1 MAYTDS
7 TELFRARIR
16 AAVETAG
23 GARVWAGIA
32 AYKNTVDGT
41 VQQIDVARG
50 LGAAGV
56 VLFSYDFMARHEG
69 LRPGESYLLA
79 VRDRAFR

>member
-1 MAYTDS
+1 
-7 TELFRARIR
+7 LARL
-16 AAVETAG
+16 AASRHHRRRPPDG
-23 GARVWAGIA
+23 LHRLDIG

-41 VQQIDVARG
+41 VQQIGVARG

-56 VLFSYDFMARHEG
+56 VLFSYDFMARQG
-69 LRPGESYLLA
+69 GMRPGESYLLA